1 MFSGDYNAEQK
12 ALEEAIPEKE
22 TCLENLKASAA
33 NMVMFTEKA
42 KRYTAIDG
50 LAPELLRLMIQR
62 IEVGERSKKYS
73 RSAGQSIRIIYRDIG
88 A

>member
-1 MFSGDYNAEQK
+1 
-12 ALEEAIPEKE
+12 
-22 TCLENLKASAA
+22 
-33 NMVMFTEKA
+33 MFTEKA